1 MIIRGERMLPAD
13 RAVCDD
19 MPPHLPLALAADM
32 VDYLLHVD
40 AAEVAVA
47 VAAIC
52 DAPANEIHEYL
63 ANMALEDEDAVQPGS
78 DPGSTDS
85 KAS

>member
-13 RAVCDD
+13 RAVGDD
-19 MPPHLPLALAADM
+19 MAPHLPLVPATDM
-32 VDYLLHVD
+32 VDDLIHAD
-40 AAEVAVA
+40 AAEAAVA
-47 VAAIC
+47 IAAIC
-52 DAPANEIHEYL
+52 DAPANEIHACL

>member
-1 MIIRGERMLPAD
+1 MIIRGEWMLPAD
-13 RAVCDD
+13 RAVGND
-19 MPPHLPLALAADM
+19 MPPRLPLVPAADM
-32 VDYLLHVD
+32 VDDLLHAD
-40 AAEVAVA
+40 AAEAAVA
-47 VAAIC
+47 IAAIC

>member
-13 RAVCDD
+13 RAVGDD
-19 MPPHLPLALAADM
+19 MPPHRPRVPAADM
-32 VDYLLHVD
+32 VDDLLHAD
-40 AAEVAVA
+40 AAEDAVA
-47 VAAIC
+47 IAAIC
-52 DAPANEIHEYL
+52 DAPTNEIHEYL

>member
-13 RAVCDD
+13 RAVGDD
-19 MPPHLPLALAADM
+19 MPPRLPRVPAADM
-32 VDYLLHVD
+32 VYDLLHAD
-40 AAEVAVA
+40 AAEAAVA
-47 VAAIC
+47 IAAIC